1 MTGST
6 SLKMPFL
13 VDLQK
18 TPVSDNVTWE
28 AVVVNKATD
37 SKLLVLEQT
46 ALDMAVKSVSESGDG
61 AGYNLVQKLAV
72 LVSDHMG
79 GLVGDPEKMLKDW
92 REFSSR
98 LKTTLGS
105 MVLPLGL
112 LKVGMACHRALLF
125 KVTSLFFHLFFAVM
139 FLW

>member
-1 MTGST
+1 
-6 SLKMPFL
+6 MPFL

-28 AVVVNKATD
+28 AVVVNKAAD

-46 ALDMAVKSVSESGDG
+46 ALDMAVKSVSESIDG
-61 AGYNLVQKLAV
+61 AGHNLVQKLAV

-79 GLVGDPEKMLKDW
+79 GPVGDPEKMLIDW

-112 LKVGMACHRALLF
+112 LQVGMACHRALLF
-125 KVTSLFFHLFFAVM
+125 KVTSFFFHLFFVVM